1 MRCSPKKAKKV
12 LRRPGSGHTILR
24 RKPSMLKPSSSP
36 RSSLTFDDAM
46 VFWRARER
54 YHVQRFLSSLTLTL
68 FLLEG
73 LSFLLMGRWDLACLV
88 CGMQWGLFIGGR
100 GVLRWSRRRLH
111 AWWHG
116 AVIVLVLSVTLS
128 GCQEMTRGVA
138 HLYGYKGDPY
148 ASPCTQ
154 ESLQAGSCVVK
165 QGGK

>member
-1 MRCSPKKAKKV
+1 MSKNTN
-12 LRRPGSGHTILR
+12 HT
-24 RKPSMLKPSSSP
+24 
-36 RSSLTFDDAM
+36 RSSLTLDDGLM
-46 VFWRARER
+46 LWRARDCYR
-54 YHVQRFLSSLTLTL
+54 AQRFLSSLTLTL
-68 FLLEG
+68 FLLES
-73 LSFLLMGRWDLACLV
+73 LSFLLMGQWVLACLV
-88 CGMQWGLFIGGR
+88 CGIQWGLFMGGR
-100 GVLRWSRRRLH
+100 RVLRWSRRRLH

-154 ESLQAGSCVVK
+154 ESLQAGYCVVK